1 LFEKQG
7 SGDEMI
13 IFIIVGMP
21 ASGKNCAK
29 DYAKAKGYPY
39 FATGDIVR
47 MEVAKLGLEANA
59 ENTGKVS
66 TGMRGADGLGITRQ
80 ALATALSHD
89 SPVVFLEG
97 MRSWQEIILV
107 RERARACVVA
117 FLAPRETRLKR
128 IMNRGRA
135 DDLADAF
142 DSRDMREIEY
152 GTAVPVA
159 LADAYIVNT
168 GSMDD
173 AVRCLDNIV
182 NESLNRD

>member
-1 LFEKQG
+1 
-7 SGDEMI
+7 MT

-21 ASGKNCAK
+21 ASGKNCAR
-29 DYAKAKGYPY
+29 DYAGAKGYPY

-80 ALATALSHD
+80 ALETALSND

-97 MRSWQEIILV
+97 MRSWQEIVLV
-107 RERARACVVA
+107 REKARACVVA
-117 FLAPRETRLKR
+117 FLAPREMRRGR
-128 IMNRGRA
+128 IINRGRA
-135 DDLADAF
+135 DDSADAF
-142 DSRDMREIEY
+142 DARDMREIEY

-159 LADAYIVNT
+159 LADAYVVNT
-168 GSMDD
+168 GSIED
-173 AVRCLDNIV
+173 AIQTLDSIV